1 MDPIAIGLIGCG
13 GMGRRHLRAYA
24 AVADVSPG
32 EFDLVAVCDARPD
45 AAELAAELAEQLL
58 GRRPQVF
65 TSHEELI
72 RSGIC
77 EAVDVVTDPS
87 AHHVVAG
94 PALAAGIHV
103 TCEKPLGI
111 TVRACQEIL
120 DAARPGVV
128 LSTAENYRRD
138 GPNRLA
144 RRVLDAGLLGHLHA
158 MVETS
163 IGGSDQVLITPWRHI
178 RESGPMAL
186 DMGVHF
192 LDIFNYLLGDL
203 KTAYGSSFIA
213 EPVRRSDPD
222 SAAVPGIDYL
232 EPGAFRATGDDSLV
246 GLYQSESGVFAQLT
260 YIPSGPGT
268 TFRQRTLHGR
278 NGSMSVPRDRSGEPV
293 TVRLGDQELTGP
305 ALREAVGG
313 FALDGI
319 AADFFG
325 PEGTEY
331 DRPFE
336 WVDAANIGLE
346 LDDFAQAVRA
356 GQPVEVDGRGGLAAV
371 AGVWALAESQHLG
384 QAVAVAD
391 VASGAVRGAQ
401 AHLDSLLG
409 FQP

>member
-58 GRRPQVF
+58 GRRPRVF
-65 TSHEELI
+65 SSHEDLI

-94 PALAAGIHV
+94 PALAAGLHV

-144 RRVLDAGLLGHLHA
+144 RRVLDSGLLGHLHA

-213 EPVRRSDPD
+213 EPVRRSDPG
-222 SAAVPGIDYL
+222 SPAVPGIDYL

-293 TVRLGDQELTGP
+293 TVRLGSKELAGA

-319 AADFFG
+319 AAVFFG

-391 VASGAVRGAQ
+391 VASGAIRGAQ

>member
-32 EFDLVAVCDARPD
+32 EFDLTAVCDARPD

-58 GRRPQVF
+58 GRRPRVF

-103 TCEKPLGI
+103 SCEKPLGI

-120 DAARPGVV
+120 AAARPGVV

-144 RRVLDAGLLGHLHA
+144 RRVLDSGLLGHLHA

-222 SAAVPGIDYL
+222 SPAVPGIDYL

-246 GLYQSESGVFAQLT
+246 GLYQTESGVFAQLT

-278 NGSMSVPRDRSGEPV
+278 NGSMSVPRDRSGEAV
-293 TVRLGDQELTGP
+293 TVRLGNTELAGA

-391 VASGAVRGAQ
+391 VASGTIRGAQ